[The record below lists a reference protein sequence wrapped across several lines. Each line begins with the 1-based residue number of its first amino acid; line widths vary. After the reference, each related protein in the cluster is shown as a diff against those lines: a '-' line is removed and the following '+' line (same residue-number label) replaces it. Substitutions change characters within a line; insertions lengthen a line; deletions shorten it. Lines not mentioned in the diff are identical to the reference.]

1 MKKILLLFLSCFSCT
16 IAEAQTTP
24 PLFQGSDDV
33 QLFRQALMERVTEV
47 YYSDGYTP
55 DDLIHYFWMN
65 FTIDT
70 LGRCIDLE
78 IPDTCRRQTIIV
90 KERTLELLRT
100 ALAGI
105 DSFQP
110 ATERGEKVPYRQTME
125 YNFAYIPEVTTP
137 ACFKKSEPND
147 LTVFEKYI
155 AKRVEYPEEL
165 RPWGVS
171 GRVIIVFIVN
181 TDGSVEIDKVL
192 ESPHPKMSYRVKKN
206 FIDFR
211 QMDTRALFWR
221 SRPTEVCASG
231 RFQVKIKHLHY
242 EKNNFS
248 HSLPDKFAG
257 SSADYSAAICRVGRP
272 GCFSQTIREEGDESH
287 EAGRLPNRRT
297 LA

>member
-24 PLFQGSDDV
+24 PLFQGSDNV

-110 ATERGEKVPYRQTME
+110 ATERGEKVPSRQTME
-125 YNFAYIPEVTTP
+125 YDFAYIPEVITL

-147 LTVFEKYI
+147 FTALQRYI

-171 GRVIIVFIVN
+171 GRVSVTFIVDA
-181 TDGSVEIDKVL
+181 DGSVKIDKVL
-192 ESPHPKMSYRVKKN
+192 ESPHPKMSYRVKKIILSTSGKWTPATYFGVPIQQRFN
-206 FIDFR
+206 IPVDFR
-211 QMDTRALFWR
+211 LR
-221 SRPTEVCASG
+221 
-231 RFQVKIKHLHY
+231 
-242 EKNNFS
+242 
-248 HSLPDKFAG
+248 
-257 SSADYSAAICRVGRP
+257 
-272 GCFSQTIREEGDESH
+272 
-287 EAGRLPNRRT
+287 
-297 LA
+297 

>member
-1 MKKILLLFLSCFSCT
+1 MKKILFLFLLCFSCT

-105 DSFQP
+105 DSFLP
-110 ATERGEKVPYRQTME
+110 ATERGEKVPSRQTME
-125 YNFAYIPEVTTP
+125 YDFAYIPEVITL

-147 LTVFEKYI
+147 FTALQRYI

-171 GRVIIVFIVN
+171 GRVSVTFIVDA
-181 TDGSVEIDKVL
+181 DGSVKIDKVL
-192 ESPHPKMSYRVKKN
+192 ESPHPKMSYRVKKIILSTSGKWTPATYFGVPIQQRFN
-206 FIDFR
+206 IPVDFR
-211 QMDTRALFWR
+211 LR
-221 SRPTEVCASG
+221 
-231 RFQVKIKHLHY
+231 
-242 EKNNFS
+242 
-248 HSLPDKFAG
+248 
-257 SSADYSAAICRVGRP
+257 
-272 GCFSQTIREEGDESH
+272 
-287 EAGRLPNRRT
+287 
-297 LA
+297 

>member
-33 QLFRQALMERVTEV
+33 QLFRQALMEH
-47 YYSDGYTP
+47 YSDGYTP

-110 ATERGEKVPYRQTME
+110 ATERGEKVPSRQTME
-125 YNFAYIPEVTTP
+125 YDFAYIPEVITL

-147 LTVFEKYI
+147 FTALQRYI

-171 GRVIIVFIVN
+171 GRVSVTFIVDA
-181 TDGSVEIDKVL
+181 DGSVKIDKVL
-192 ESPHPKMSYRVKKN
+192 ESPHPKMSYRVKKIILSTSGKWTPATYFGVPIQQRFN
-206 FIDFR
+206 IPVDFR
-211 QMDTRALFWR
+211 LR
-221 SRPTEVCASG
+221 
-231 RFQVKIKHLHY
+231 
-242 EKNNFS
+242 
-248 HSLPDKFAG
+248 
-257 SSADYSAAICRVGRP
+257 
-272 GCFSQTIREEGDESH
+272 
-287 EAGRLPNRRT
+287 
-297 LA
+297 

>member
-125 YNFAYIPEVTTP
+125 YILP
-137 ACFKKSEPND
+137 
-147 LTVFEKYI
+147 I
-155 AKRVEYPEEL
+155 
-165 RPWGVS
+165 
-171 GRVIIVFIVN
+171 
-181 TDGSVEIDKVL
+181 
-192 ESPHPKMSYRVKKN
+192 
-206 FIDFR
+206 
-211 QMDTRALFWR
+211 
-221 SRPTEVCASG
+221 
-231 RFQVKIKHLHY
+231 
-242 EKNNFS
+242 
-248 HSLPDKFAG
+248 SLK
-257 SSADYSAAICRVGRP
+257 
-272 GCFSQTIREEGDESH
+272 
-287 EAGRLPNRRT
+287 
-297 LA
+297 

>member
-110 ATERGEKVPYRQTME
+110 ATEKGEKVPYRQTME
-125 YNFAYIPEVTTP
+125 YDFAYIPEVSANYKTIKTKDMEEQERRMIWTHEYVQIYTNGYGNIVLLFEDEKEKP
-137 ACFKKSEPND
+137 LAVGRKMNEINEEAYMNGYNWDAFLNYYLAENAPDILESIDSDPEAGTYAAYFEESEENE
-147 LTVFEKYI
+147 EK
-155 AKRVEYPEEL
+155 AKRFANIIISLIENEEEIYKIL
-165 RPWGVS
+165 R
-171 GRVIIVFIVN
+171 
-181 TDGSVEIDKVL
+181 
-192 ESPHPKMSYRVKKN
+192 
-206 FIDFR
+206 
-211 QMDTRALFWR
+211 
-221 SRPTEVCASG
+221 
-231 RFQVKIKHLHY
+231 
-242 EKNNFS
+242 EK
-248 HSLPDKFAG
+248 
-257 SSADYSAAICRVGRP
+257 
-272 GCFSQTIREEGDESH
+272 GDEI
-287 EAGRLPNRRT
+287 EWD
-297 LA
+297 

>member
-100 ALAGI
+100 ALI

-110 ATERGEKVPYRQTME
+110 ATERGEKVPSRQTME
-125 YNFAYIPEVTTP
+125 YDFAYIPEVITL

-147 LTVFEKYI
+147 FTALQRYI

-171 GRVIIVFIVN
+171 GRVSVTFIVDA
-181 TDGSVEIDKVL
+181 DGSVKIDKVL
-192 ESPHPKMSYRVKKN
+192 ESPHPKMSYRVKKIILSTSGKWTPATYFGVPIQQRFN
-206 FIDFR
+206 IPVDFR
-211 QMDTRALFWR
+211 LR
-221 SRPTEVCASG
+221 
-231 RFQVKIKHLHY
+231 
-242 EKNNFS
+242 
-248 HSLPDKFAG
+248 
-257 SSADYSAAICRVGRP
+257 
-272 GCFSQTIREEGDESH
+272 
-287 EAGRLPNRRT
+287 
-297 LA
+297 

>member
-1 MKKILLLFLSCFSCT
+1 MKKILFLFLLCFSCT

-155 AKRVEYPEEL
+155 AK
-165 RPWGVS
+165 
-171 GRVIIVFIVN
+171 IIVFIVN

-192 ESPHPKMSYRVKKN
+192 ESPHPKMSYRVKKIILSTSGKWIPALY
-206 FIDFR
+206 FGAPVRQKFVLPVDFR
-211 QMDTRALFWR
+211 LR
-221 SRPTEVCASG
+221 
-231 RFQVKIKHLHY
+231 
-242 EKNNFS
+242 
-248 HSLPDKFAG
+248 
-257 SSADYSAAICRVGRP
+257 
-272 GCFSQTIREEGDESH
+272 
-287 EAGRLPNRRT
+287 
-297 LA
+297 

>member
-90 KERTLELLRT
+90 KERTLELLRA

-110 ATERGEKVPYRQTME
+110 ATEKGEKVPYRQTME
-125 YNFAYIPEVTTP
+125 YDFAYIPEVSANYKTIKTKDMEEQERRMIWTHEYVQIYTNGYGNIVLLFEDEKEKP
-137 ACFKKSEPND
+137 LAVGRKMNEINEEAYMNGYNWDAFLNYYLAENAPDILESIDSDPEAGTYAAYFEESEENE
-147 LTVFEKYI
+147 EK
-155 AKRVEYPEEL
+155 AKRFANIIISLIENEEEIYKIL
-165 RPWGVS
+165 REKGN
-171 GRVIIVFIVN
+171 GIN
-181 TDGSVEIDKVL
+181 
-192 ESPHPKMSYRVKKN
+192 
-206 FIDFR
+206 
-211 QMDTRALFWR
+211 
-221 SRPTEVCASG
+221 
-231 RFQVKIKHLHY
+231 HLY
-242 EKNNFS
+242 K
-248 HSLPDKFAG
+248 
-257 SSADYSAAICRVGRP
+257 
-272 GCFSQTIREEGDESH
+272 
-287 EAGRLPNRRT
+287 
-297 LA
+297 

>member
-55 DDLIHYFWMN
+55 DDLHYFWMN

-110 ATERGEKVPYRQTME
+110 ATERGEKVPSRQTME
-125 YNFAYIPEVTTP
+125 YDFAYIPEVITL

-147 LTVFEKYI
+147 FTALQRYI

-171 GRVIIVFIVN
+171 GRVSVTFIVDA
-181 TDGSVEIDKVL
+181 DGSVKIDKVL
-192 ESPHPKMSYRVKKN
+192 ESPHPKMSYRVKKIILSTSGKWTPATYFGVPIQQRFN
-206 FIDFR
+206 IPVDFR
-211 QMDTRALFWR
+211 LR
-221 SRPTEVCASG
+221 
-231 RFQVKIKHLHY
+231 
-242 EKNNFS
+242 
-248 HSLPDKFAG
+248 
-257 SSADYSAAICRVGRP
+257 
-272 GCFSQTIREEGDESH
+272 
-287 EAGRLPNRRT
+287 
-297 LA
+297 

>member
-1 MKKILLLFLSCFSCT
+1 LQLCRFSCT

-110 ATERGEKVPYRQTME
+110 ATERGEKVPSRQTME
-125 YNFAYIPEVTTP
+125 YDFAYIPEVITL

-147 LTVFEKYI
+147 FTALQRYI

-171 GRVIIVFIVN
+171 GRVSVTFIVDA
-181 TDGSVEIDKVL
+181 DGSVKIDKVL
-192 ESPHPKMSYRVKKN
+192 ESPHPKMSYRVKKIILSTSGKWTPATYFGVPIQQRFN
-206 FIDFR
+206 IPVDFR
-211 QMDTRALFWR
+211 LR
-221 SRPTEVCASG
+221 
-231 RFQVKIKHLHY
+231 
-242 EKNNFS
+242 
-248 HSLPDKFAG
+248 
-257 SSADYSAAICRVGRP
+257 
-272 GCFSQTIREEGDESH
+272 
-287 EAGRLPNRRT
+287 
-297 LA
+297 

>member
-70 LGRCIDLE
+70 LGRCVDLE

-192 ESPHPKMSYRVKKN
+192 ESPHPKMSYRVKKIILSTSGKWTPALY
-206 FIDFR
+206 FGAPVRQKFVLPVDFR
-211 QMDTRALFWR
+211 LR
-221 SRPTEVCASG
+221 
-231 RFQVKIKHLHY
+231 
-242 EKNNFS
+242 
-248 HSLPDKFAG
+248 
-257 SSADYSAAICRVGRP
+257 
-272 GCFSQTIREEGDESH
+272 
-287 EAGRLPNRRT
+287 
-297 LA
+297 

>member
-110 ATERGEKVPYRQTME
+110 ATERGEKVPSRQTM
-125 YNFAYIPEVTTP
+125 

-147 LTVFEKYI
+147 FTALQRYI

-171 GRVIIVFIVN
+171 GRVSVTFIVDA
-181 TDGSVEIDKVL
+181 DGSVKIDKVL
-192 ESPHPKMSYRVKKN
+192 ESPHPKMSYRVKKIILSTSGKWTPATYFGVPIQQRFN
-206 FIDFR
+206 IPVDFR
-211 QMDTRALFWR
+211 LR
-221 SRPTEVCASG
+221 
-231 RFQVKIKHLHY
+231 
-242 EKNNFS
+242 
-248 HSLPDKFAG
+248 
-257 SSADYSAAICRVGRP
+257 
-272 GCFSQTIREEGDESH
+272 
-287 EAGRLPNRRT
+287 
-297 LA
+297 

>member
-110 ATERGEKVPYRQTME
+110 ATERGEKVPSRQTME
-125 YNFAYIPEVTTP
+125 YDFAYIPEVITL

-147 LTVFEKYI
+147 FTALQRYI

-171 GRVIIVFIVN
+171 GRVSVTFIVDA
-181 TDGSVEIDKVL
+181 DGSVKIDKVL
-192 ESPHPKMSYRVKKN
+192 ESPHPKMSYRVKKIILSTSGKRTPATYFGVPIQQRFN
-206 FIDFR
+206 IPVDFR
-211 QMDTRALFWR
+211 LR
-221 SRPTEVCASG
+221 
-231 RFQVKIKHLHY
+231 
-242 EKNNFS
+242 
-248 HSLPDKFAG
+248 
-257 SSADYSAAICRVGRP
+257 
-272 GCFSQTIREEGDESH
+272 
-287 EAGRLPNRRT
+287 
-297 LA
+297 

>member
-110 ATERGEKVPYRQTME
+110 ATERGEKVPSRQTME
-125 YNFAYIPEVTTP
+125 YDFAYIPEVITL

-147 LTVFEKYI
+147 FTALQRYI

-171 GRVIIVFIVN
+171 GRVSVTFIVDA
-181 TDGSVEIDKVL
+181 DGSVKIDKVL
-192 ESPHPKMSYRVKKN
+192 ESPHPKMSDRVKKLMLSTSGKWTPATYFGVPIQQRFN
-206 FIDFR
+206 IPVDFR
-211 QMDTRALFWR
+211 LR
-221 SRPTEVCASG
+221 
-231 RFQVKIKHLHY
+231 
-242 EKNNFS
+242 
-248 HSLPDKFAG
+248 
-257 SSADYSAAICRVGRP
+257 
-272 GCFSQTIREEGDESH
+272 
-287 EAGRLPNRRT
+287 
-297 LA
+297 

>member
-47 YYSDGYTP
+47 YYTP

-110 ATERGEKVPYRQTME
+110 ATERGEKVPSRQTME
-125 YNFAYIPEVTTP
+125 YDFAYIPEVITL

-147 LTVFEKYI
+147 FTALQRYI

-171 GRVIIVFIVN
+171 GRVSVTFIVDA
-181 TDGSVEIDKVL
+181 DGSVKIDKVL
-192 ESPHPKMSYRVKKN
+192 ESPHPKMSYRVKKIILSTSGKWTPATYFGVPIQQRFN
-206 FIDFR
+206 IPVDFR
-211 QMDTRALFWR
+211 LR
-221 SRPTEVCASG
+221 
-231 RFQVKIKHLHY
+231 
-242 EKNNFS
+242 
-248 HSLPDKFAG
+248 
-257 SSADYSAAICRVGRP
+257 
-272 GCFSQTIREEGDESH
+272 
-287 EAGRLPNRRT
+287 
-297 LA
+297 

>member
-110 ATERGEKVPYRQTME
+110 ATERGEKVPSRQTME
-125 YNFAYIPEVTTP
+125 YDFAYIPEVITL

-147 LTVFEKYI
+147 FTALQRYI

-171 GRVIIVFIVN
+171 GRVSVTFIVDA
-181 TDGSVEIDKVL
+181 DGSVKIEKVL
-192 ESPHPKMSYRVKKN
+192 ESPHPKMSDRVKKIILSTSGKWTPATYFGVPIQQRFN
-206 FIDFR
+206 IPVDFR
-211 QMDTRALFWR
+211 LR
-221 SRPTEVCASG
+221 
-231 RFQVKIKHLHY
+231 
-242 EKNNFS
+242 
-248 HSLPDKFAG
+248 
-257 SSADYSAAICRVGRP
+257 
-272 GCFSQTIREEGDESH
+272 
-287 EAGRLPNRRT
+287 
-297 LA
+297 

>member
-33 QLFRQALMERVTEV
+33 QLFQQALMERVTEEV

-110 ATERGEKVPYRQTME
+110 ATERGEKVPSRQTME
-125 YNFAYIPEVTTP
+125 YDFAYIPEVITL

-147 LTVFEKYI
+147 FTALQRYI

-171 GRVIIVFIVN
+171 GRVSVTFIVDA
-181 TDGSVEIDKVL
+181 DGSVKIDKVL
-192 ESPHPKMSYRVKKN
+192 ESPHPKMSYRVKKIILSTSGKWTPATYFGVPIQQRFN
-206 FIDFR
+206 IPVDFR
-211 QMDTRALFWR
+211 LR
-221 SRPTEVCASG
+221 
-231 RFQVKIKHLHY
+231 
-242 EKNNFS
+242 
-248 HSLPDKFAG
+248 
-257 SSADYSAAICRVGRP
+257 
-272 GCFSQTIREEGDESH
+272 
-287 EAGRLPNRRT
+287 
-297 LA
+297 

>member
-110 ATERGEKVPYRQTME
+110 ATEKGEKVPYRQTME
-125 YNFAYIPEVTTP
+125 YDFAYIPEVSANYKTIKTKDMEEQERRMIWTHEYVQIYTNGYGNIVLLFEDEKEKP
-137 ACFKKSEPND
+137 LAVGRKMNEINEEAYMNGYNWDAFLNYYLAENAPDILKSIDSDPEAG
-147 LTVFEKYI
+147 TYAAYFEESEENEEK
-155 AKRVEYPEEL
+155 AKRFANIIISLIENEEEIYKIL
-165 RPWGVS
+165 R
-171 GRVIIVFIVN
+171 
-181 TDGSVEIDKVL
+181 
-192 ESPHPKMSYRVKKN
+192 
-206 FIDFR
+206 
-211 QMDTRALFWR
+211 
-221 SRPTEVCASG
+221 
-231 RFQVKIKHLHY
+231 
-242 EKNNFS
+242 EK
-248 HSLPDKFAG
+248 
-257 SSADYSAAICRVGRP
+257 
-272 GCFSQTIREEGDESH
+272 GDEI
-287 EAGRLPNRRT
+287 EWD
-297 LA
+297 

>member
-110 ATERGEKVPYRQTME
+110 ATERGEKVPSRQTME
-125 YNFAYIPEVTTP
+125 YDFAYIPEVITL

-147 LTVFEKYI
+147 FTALQRYI

-171 GRVIIVFIVN
+171 GRVSVTFIVDA
-181 TDGSVEIDKVL
+181 DGSVKIDKVL
-192 ESPHPKMSYRVKKN
+192 ESPHPKMSYRVKKIILSTSGKCNSSLN
-206 FIDFR
+206 FPGPK
-211 QMDTRALFWR
+211 
-221 SRPTEVCASG
+221 RPW
-231 RFQVKIKHLHY
+231 Q
-242 EKNNFS
+242 
-248 HSLPDKFAG
+248 
-257 SSADYSAAICRVGRP
+257 
-272 GCFSQTIREEGDESH
+272 
-287 EAGRLPNRRT
+287 
-297 LA
+297 

>member
-1 MKKILLLFLSCFSCT
+1 MKKILFLFLLCFSCT

-192 ESPHPKMSYRVKKN
+192 ESPHPKMSYRVKKIILSTSGKWIPALY
-206 FIDFR
+206 FGAPVR
-211 QMDTRALFWR
+211 QKL
-221 SRPTEVCASG
+221 
-231 RFQVKIKHLHY
+231 KHLHY

-248 HSLPDKFAG
+248 HSLPDKFTG

>member
-110 ATERGEKVPYRQTME
+110 ATERGEKVPSRQTME
-125 YNFAYIPEVTTP
+125 YDFAYIPEVITL

-147 LTVFEKYI
+147 FTALQRYI

-171 GRVIIVFIVN
+171 GRVSVTFIVDA
-181 TDGSVEIDKVL
+181 DGSVKIDKVS
-192 ESPHPKMSYRVKKN
+192 ESQHPKMSYRVKKIILSTSGKWTPATYFGVPIQQRFN
-206 FIDFR
+206 IPVDFR
-211 QMDTRALFWR
+211 LR
-221 SRPTEVCASG
+221 
-231 RFQVKIKHLHY
+231 
-242 EKNNFS
+242 
-248 HSLPDKFAG
+248 
-257 SSADYSAAICRVGRP
+257 
-272 GCFSQTIREEGDESH
+272 
-287 EAGRLPNRRT
+287 
-297 LA
+297 

>member
-110 ATERGEKVPYRQTME
+110 ATEKGEKVPYRQMME
-125 YNFAYIPEVTTP
+125 YDFAYIPEVSANYKTIKTKDMEEQERRMIWTHEYVQIYTNGYGNIVLLFEDEKEKP
-137 ACFKKSEPND
+137 LAVGRKMNEINEEAYMNGYNWDAFLNYYLAENAPDILESIDSDPEAGTYAAYFEESEENE
-147 LTVFEKYI
+147 EK
-155 AKRVEYPEEL
+155 AKRFANIIISLIENEEEIYKIL
-165 RPWGVS
+165 REKGN
-171 GRVIIVFIVN
+171 GIN
-181 TDGSVEIDKVL
+181 
-192 ESPHPKMSYRVKKN
+192 
-206 FIDFR
+206 
-211 QMDTRALFWR
+211 
-221 SRPTEVCASG
+221 
-231 RFQVKIKHLHY
+231 HLY
-242 EKNNFS
+242 K
-248 HSLPDKFAG
+248 
-257 SSADYSAAICRVGRP
+257 
-272 GCFSQTIREEGDESH
+272 
-287 EAGRLPNRRT
+287 
-297 LA
+297 

>member
-1 MKKILLLFLSCFSCT
+1 MWLISLYKYTINEREKPSITVIYFLCSHWNFLYPLHFAAGYLDRDELCRIFNQILYPIPMKKILLLFLSCFSCT

-192 ESPHPKMSYRVKKN
+192 ESPHPKMSYRVKKIILSTSGKWIPALY
-206 FIDFR
+206 FGAPVRQKFVLPVDFR
-211 QMDTRALFWR
+211 LR
-221 SRPTEVCASG
+221 
-231 RFQVKIKHLHY
+231 
-242 EKNNFS
+242 
-248 HSLPDKFAG
+248 
-257 SSADYSAAICRVGRP
+257 
-272 GCFSQTIREEGDESH
+272 
-287 EAGRLPNRRT
+287 
-297 LA
+297 